1 MMPVLAFHIPYL
13 DEWGVILIIGL
24 LLFGKKLPEVGKNL
38 GKGIVE
44 FKKGLK
50 GIEEEVEAASNAP
63 ASAPKPVSAAATN
76 YAFDPNTGEPVKP
89 QIAQSIPTGAK
100 FDPFTGK
107 PIEAVATTSN
117 V

>member
-13 DEWGVILIIGL
+13 DEWGVILVIGL

-38 GKGIVE
+38 GRGIVE

-63 ASAPKPVSAAATN
+63 AAPKPVVAAATN
-76 YAFDPNTGEPVKP
+76 HAFDPNTGEALKP

-117 V
+117 A

>member
-24 LLFGKKLPEVGKNL
+24 LLVGKKLPEVGKNL

-50 GIEEEVEAASNAP
+50 GHRRGS
-63 ASAPKPVSAAATN
+63 
-76 YAFDPNTGEPVKP
+76 
-89 QIAQSIPTGAK
+89 
-100 FDPFTGK
+100 
-107 PIEAVATTSN
+107 
-117 V
+117 

>member
-63 ASAPKPVSAAATN
+63 ASSNKPVTAAVTN

-107 PIEAVATTSN
+107 PIEAVATTN
-117 V
+117 A